1 MIRIVFV
8 ALEILLCFILLLP
21 VLLLCLLV
29 GLFSTR
35 AKRKVTMF
43 FIRIWARLTMF
54 LAGEKV
60 EVIGREKIPTDKAVL
75 FVGNHN
81 SFFDIL
87 TFYGYTPIPVG
98 FVAKKEIGMIPI
110 MSWWMMC
117 VGCLFLDRSSPKAGL
132 KTINKGVEMIK
143 KGDSMFIFPE
153 GTRSKDGTL
162 GHFKPGSLRL
172 AEKSGCPIIPVA
184 MTNTAK
190 VFEGNGYRMH
200 GAKCKMIFGDPIYQE
215 DLPKDSKTACA
226 EFVKAKVQAL
236 LDEHS

>member
-1 MIRIVFV
+1 MIRIVII
-8 ALEILLCFILLLP
+8 ALEMLFCFIFLLP
-21 VLLLCLLV
+21 FLLIALLA
-29 GLFSTR
+29 GIFSTK
-35 AKRKVTMF
+35 AKRKISMF
-43 FIRIWARLTMF
+43 FIQTWAKVTMF

-60 EVIGREKIPTDKAVL
+60 EVIGREKIPTDQAVL

-87 TFYGYTPIPVG
+87 TFYGYTPMPVG
-98 FVAKKEIGMIPI
+98 FVAKKELGMVPI
-110 MSWWMMC
+110 MNWWMMC

-132 KTINKGVEMIK
+132 KTINKGVEMMK

-172 AEKSGCPIIPVA
+172 AEKSGSPIVPVA
-184 MTNTAK
+184 MTNTAQ

-200 GAKCKMIFGDPIYQE
+200 GAKCKMIFGDPIYPA
-215 DLPKDSKTACA
+215 DLPQDSKAACA
-226 EFVKAKVQAL
+226 EFVRDKVQAL
-236 LDEHS
+236 LDAHK